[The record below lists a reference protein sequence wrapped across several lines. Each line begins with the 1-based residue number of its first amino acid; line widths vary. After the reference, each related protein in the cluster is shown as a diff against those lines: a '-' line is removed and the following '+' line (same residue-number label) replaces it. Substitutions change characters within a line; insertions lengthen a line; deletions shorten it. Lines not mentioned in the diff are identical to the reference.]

1 MPRDEPVA
9 GVDRR
14 RQPQRTKRDAQRT
27 GQPQLDEQRH
37 SSAPVARQRLP
48 GGEDEPPAF
57 VALLFRDRGEYGRR
71 LRVAER
77 KQRKAL
83 SPVERGDDPRRPAT
97 EASTAGE
104 EHHRTRQH
112 RHGRSSGVARH
123 AVDYARPGGT
133 ASPTFAGFAEG
144 YGGAVSARLFGIGWL
159 FHLKGLTNS
168 LFFVL
173 VSVLQP
179 VIFASIAFFMV
190 ESGNQAGTLLYVALG
205 AGLMGI
211 WSATLF
217 GSGGA
222 IQWQRWQG
230 TLELLVGA
238 PPPFVA
244 VLLPLTV
251 ATATIGIYSV
261 AATLVWGRL
270 FFAMPLDFAHPLQ
283 LAVALPTTILS
294 LGMLGLLLAST
305 FVLYRHAN
313 AFSNLLEYPVWLATG
328 LLVPLTLLPGWVAPI
343 SWVLSPTWGMRAIRE
358 AAFGGDAWPEIGLCT
373 ALGFVY
379 LGLGAVT
386 LRNFERLARSRA
398 TLSLT

>member
-1 MPRDEPVA
+1 M
-9 GVDRR
+9 
-14 RQPQRTKRDAQRT
+14 
-27 GQPQLDEQRH
+27 
-37 SSAPVARQRLP
+37 
-48 GGEDEPPAF
+48 
-57 VALLFRDRGEYGRR
+57 
-71 LRVAER
+71 
-77 KQRKAL
+77 
-83 SPVERGDDPRRPAT
+83 
-97 EASTAGE
+97 
-104 EHHRTRQH
+104 
-112 RHGRSSGVARH
+112 
-123 AVDYARPGGT
+123 
-133 ASPTFAGFAEG
+133 
-144 YGGAVSARLFGIGWL
+144 SARLFAIGWL

-168 LFFVL
+168 LFFAL

-179 VIFASIAFFMV
+179 IIFASIAFFMV

-251 ATATIGIYSV
+251 ATSTMGIYSV
-261 AATLVWGRL
+261 VATLAWGRL
-270 FFAMPLDFAHPLQ
+270 FFGMPLAFAHPLQ
-283 LAVALPTTILS
+283 LAVALPATVLS

-305 FVLYRHAN
+305 FVLYRNAN

-328 LLVPLTLLPGWVAPI
+328 LLVPLTLLPAWVEPI
-343 SWVLSPTWGMRAIRE
+343 GWVLSPTWGMRAIRQ
-358 AAFGGDAWPEIGLCT
+358 AAFGGDAWPEIALCV
-373 ALGFVY
+373 ALGLVY
-379 LGLGAVT
+379 VALGALA